1 MEVSPWTGRLH
12 SAPLYP
18 STGRGTEYQY
28 GAQLGDSTVQEPAG
42 VRRFSLF
49 VLSTFCTRHQCEHAE
64 LNMKRNLLRA
74 LFHTLAVA
82 VLLGLTATT
91 GQAQKSSLVAPKDL
105 PQTLSG
111 PYQIQVSDQLYIGFF
126 NTPQLDQTRTVGPDG
141 DIFLPLV
148 GRVRAVGRTVDDI
161 TEELTARY
169 SHELV
174 EPQITVSIR
183 EYAGMKVYV
192 GGEVL
197 SPGMRPYRGGLTVV
211 QAIMDAGGFK
221 TTASLS
227 DVILIRKGP
236 EGEPVG
242 SKINVKDILHKAKFG
257 KDVPLGPSDIIFVP
271 RSKVANV
278 NLFVEQIIR
287 NNIPIPVTLSF
298 GVWATR

>member
-1 MEVSPWTGRLH
+1 
-12 SAPLYP
+12 
-18 STGRGTEYQY
+18 
-28 GAQLGDSTVQEPAG
+28 
-42 VRRFSLF
+42 
-49 VLSTFCTRHQCEHAE
+49 
-64 LNMKRNLLRA
+64 MKRNLVRA
-74 LFHTLAVA
+74 LFHALAVA

-91 GQAQKSSLVAPKDL
+91 AQAQESSLVAPQDL

-111 PYQIQVSDQLYIGFF
+111 PYQIQVGDQLHIGFF

-148 GRVRAVGRTVDDI
+148 GRVRAVGRTVDAI

-174 EPQITVSIR
+174 EPQITVSVR
-183 EYAGMKVYV
+183 EYSGMRVYV

-211 QAIMDAGGFK
+211 QAITDAGGFK

-242 SKINVKDILHKAKFG
+242 SKINVKDILHKAKFDQ
-257 KDVPLGPSDIIFVP
+257 DVLLGPSDIIFVP
-271 RSKVANV
+271 RSKIANV
-278 NLFVEQIIR
+278 NLFVEQVLR
-287 NNIPIPVTLSF
+287 NNIPIPITITF
-298 GVWATR
+298 GLYTPR